1 MPVKLLDVTP
11 ALPGTCTRGRCA
23 PGDLLSK
30 SSVARRALLPTKQ
43 SPRQLLILLTLFSLL
58 FSACTT
64 QVTVT
69 PLPRITQESLPV
81 NSSVQIVT
89 STPTPTDSFI
99 GNAVPR
105 TLREQFEGMNIR
117 LDIST
122 SPTQELQSNETQ
134 VQWLYALVAPFPTLR
149 DGVTFDELKRAW
161 TEGTAPAPFNGI
173 PLLMDEST
181 LAAFTALWGEPASG
195 SVQVVSADQLLET
208 AWSELPSWG
217 IIPFESLE
225 PKWKVLT
232 IDGQSPIRKKFDV
245 STYPLAVSFSLQ
257 NSKNFQSPNLPSS
270 NYDPSKLTT
279 IIMTGVTALVRAT
292 AFTMEVKGTN
302 YPGEKIRDLM
312 READITHVSNEIP
325 FFTGCT
331 FPKPDAGALVFC
343 SDPKYMDLL
352 TDIGTD
358 VVELTGNHFA
368 DRGAAGMLETI
379 DIYKK
384 KGLPYFGGGVDLKD
398 SLKPALFEVNGNKI
412 AFIGC
417 NKPDVGRFPTATE
430 FHPGAAPC
438 DFSYLTQKINQ
449 LKAEGYVVISTF
461 QWNESYDARPS
472 PQQMDDFRLMADSG
486 ASIVSGSQAHYA
498 QMMEFYDGAFIHYG
512 LGNLF
517 FDQMGDQDWM
527 PRGIRREFFD
537 RYVIYDGRF
546 ISAELITA
554 LLEDYSRPR
563 LMTEQERAGFLQEY
577 FYYSGWMPLIPTPT
591 PTVTPTL
598 TPLSI
603 PPLSRSREPLPSNT
617 PTASP

>member
-1 MPVKLLDVTP
+1 MPLKQSNVTTNYF
-11 ALPGTCTRGRCA
+11 ALNGANAVSTVEADAMKRRRGA
-23 PGDLLSK
+23 
-30 SSVARRALLPTKQ
+30 VAKE

-58 FSACTT
+58 FSACGSQTK
-64 QVTVT
+64 T
-69 PLPRITQESLPV
+69 PLPQITQESLPI
-81 NSSVQIVT
+81 NSSIEVFT
-89 STPTPTDSFI
+89 FTPAPAGLWIGDSVPVYLRKQVEKWDIPT
-99 GNAVPR
+99 NAS
-105 TLREQFEGMNIR
+105 LR
-117 LDIST
+117 LDIS
-122 SPTQELQSNETQ
+122 SSELNQAKTQIRW
-134 VQWLYALVAPFPTLR
+134 VYVLVAPFPTVA
-149 DGVTFDELKRAW
+149 DGVTLEELRGAW
-161 TEGTAPAPFNGI
+161 SEGTAPAPFNGI

-195 SVQVVSADQLLET
+195 SIQVVSTEQFLET

-245 STYPLAVSFSLQ
+245 STYPLVVPFTIQASNNL
-257 NSKNFQSPNLPSS
+257 QSPNLPFS

-279 IIMTGVTALVRAT
+279 VILTGVTALVRAT
-292 AFTMEVKGTN
+292 AFTMEVKGTT
-302 YPGEKIRDLM
+302 YPGEEIRDLM
-312 READITHVSNEIP
+312 READIAHVSNEIP

-331 FPKPDAGALVFC
+331 FPKPDQGALVFC
-343 SDPKYMDLL
+343 SDPKYVDLL

-368 DRGAAGMLETI
+368 DRGSAGMLETI

-384 KGLPYFGGGVDLKD
+384 KGLPYFGGGLDLQD
-398 SLKPALFEVNGNKI
+398 SLQPALFEVNGNKI

-417 NKPDVGRFPTATE
+417 NKPDVNRFPTATE

-438 DFSYLTQKINQ
+438 DFQYLTKKINQ
-449 LKAEGYVVISTF
+449 LNAEGYVVISTF

-472 PQQMDDFRLMADSG
+472 PQQMSDFRSMAESG

-498 QMMEFYDGAFIHYG
+498 QMMEFYEGAFIHYG

-517 FDQMGDQDWM
+517 FDQMGDQGWM

-563 LMTEQERAGFLQEY
+563 IMTEAERAGFLQEY

-598 TPLSI
+598 TPMSI
-603 PPLSRSREPLPSNT
+603 PALPGGRELLPLDT